1 MGCGDPPDLLPVPS
15 LKPMPSTTAA
25 APGKIIL
32 FGEHAAVYGR
42 PAVAVPLKEVQA
54 RAVVKPEP
62 RFPAGQIRLAAPDI
76 NLESLL
82 EDLPQDNPLGAAV
95 HQVMDAFKLGR
106 APACSIRITST
117 IPIASGLGSGAAV
130 SVAVIRAFS
139 SFLGRPLS
147 DDQVCALAFEVE
159 KLHHGTPSGIDNAVI
174 TYAKPIYFV
183 KDRLPELFS
192 IPRPFTLVIGDTGIP
207 SPTAISVGDVRKA
220 WKVNKD
226 YYEALFDSAGAIA
239 DSARQMLSIGMTEAL
254 GPLLDANHGILK
266 KMGMSSAE
274 LDALVDA
281 ARKAGASGAKL
292 SGGGRGGNMIALSS
306 PEAAPAVA
314 KALEKAGAKRT
325 LIAKISG

>member
-1 MGCGDPPDLLPVPS
+1 
-15 LKPMPSTTAA
+15 MPSITSA

-62 RFPAGQIRLAAPDI
+62 RFPAGQIRLSAPDI
-76 NLESLL
+76 KLESLL
-82 EDLPQDNPLGAAV
+82 DDLPEDNPLGAAV
-95 HQVMDAFKLGR
+95 RYVLDAFKLGR

-130 SVAVIRAFS
+130 SVALIRAFT
-139 SFLGRPLS
+139 SFLGRPLP
-147 DDQVCALAFEVE
+147 DEQVCALAFEVE
-159 KLHHGTPSGIDNAVI
+159 KLYHGTPSGIDNTVI

-183 KDRLPELFS
+183 KDKPPELFS

-207 SPTAISVGDVRKA
+207 SPTALSVGDVRKA
-220 WKVNKD
+220 WKANKD
-226 YYEALFDSAGAIA
+226 HYEALFDSAGAVA
-239 DSARQMLSIGMTEAL
+239 DSARQMLSIGITDAL

-266 KMGMSSAE
+266 KIGVSSAE

-281 ARKAGASGAKL
+281 ARRAGAYGAKL
-292 SGGGRGGNMIALSS
+292 SGGGRGGNMIALAS
-306 PEAAPAVA
+306 PEAAQAVA
-314 KALEKAGAKRT
+314 KALEKAGAKQT